1 MAGKIYAD
9 NPPQFF
15 KPNIPNNSPDVVGY
29 SVSVEEDTG
38 ITRIFKKDK
47 DGGLSAVG
55 IIEKGGGFV
64 ASPIGQF
71 SNQATQAEKDYFTA
85 NARKTVTEQAVPVVR
100 RGIGGNAGG
109 GNANINEVLGT
120 NLSSP
125 PPELTPGSIQTSI
138 PDSDASK
145 NIDSSLAKADFVYP
159 TSMRTNQQDRIK
171 FTALSITGRANV
183 RSGSD
188 VDGGIGQFSLGT
200 RETMMLGSVTLPI
213 QPSITDSNGVDWGG
227 ANLDPIT
234 AYAAAKSLD
243 VAASDNITAA
253 AARALNEAADTF
265 KRELKGGLGKAI
277 AISFAGQAVGAQGL
291 LSRTSGAIV
300 NPNLELLFNGPTL
313 RPFNFTFRLSPR
325 SEEEAKEVKGII
337 NFFKKAMAVKK
348 AKSEIFLKA
357 PNIFKIQY
365 FAGNGSEEH
374 KSLNKI
380 KDCALLGCDVDYTP
394 DGSYMT
400 FNDANKTMTS
410 YQLTL
415 RFSELDPIYNT
426 NYEGLDNEIGF

>member
-1 MAGKIYAD
+1 MAREFSD

-15 KPNIPNNSPDVVGY
+15 KPNIPNNSPDVAGY
-29 SVSVEEDTG
+29 TISVTEDDGATN
-38 ITRIFKKDK
+38 IFRKNK
-47 DGGLSAVG
+47 DGSLQAVG
-55 IIEKGGGFV
+55 KIEKGGGFV
-64 ASPIGQF
+64 AADLGQF

-85 NARKTVTEQAVPVVR
+85 NARKTVTEQAVPVIR

-109 GNANINEVLGT
+109 GNAKINEVLGT

-125 PPELTPGSIQTSI
+125 PPELTPGSIQTNDI
-138 PDSDASK
+138 PDSTTSR
-145 NIDSSLAKADFVYP
+145 NIDASLAKADFVYP

-171 FTALSITGRANV
+171 FTALSITRRVGV
-183 RSGSD
+183 RSGRPEE
-188 VDGGIGQFSLGT
+188 GGVGEFSLGT

-265 KRELKGGLGKAI
+265 KRELKDGLGKAI

-313 RPFNFTFRLSPR
+313 RPN
-325 SEEEAKEVKGII
+325 
-337 NFFKKAMAVKK
+337 
-348 AKSEIFLKA
+348 
-357 PNIFKIQY
+357 
-365 FAGNGSEEH
+365 
-374 KSLNKI
+374 
-380 KDCALLGCDVDYTP
+380 
-394 DGSYMT
+394 
-400 FNDANKTMTS
+400 
-410 YQLTL
+410 
-415 RFSELDPIYNT
+415 PIEN
-426 NYEGLDNEIGF
+426 L